1 MGKCRGLRRRS
12 RVLEERY
19 GALLCERASRAARPI
34 NVSTA
39 EALDLTMPPTMLA
52 TANEVIE

>member
-1 MGKCRGLRRRS
+1 
-12 RVLEERY
+12 VLEERY

-39 EALDLTMPPTMLA
+39 EALDLTMPPTLLA
-52 TANEVIE
+52 TADAVIE